1 MIDFMRSSD
10 ELILSQ
16 PQTTPTCSSVSRSSN
31 SSARARASIAYRSIR
46 IVSFWLLRK
55 GMRGVGGR
63 WNALR
68 HRHDRRFLRPE
79 LSATVCG
86 DVDWRPPFRSPY
98 QVSTGDLLARLA
110 GGLLELLVGAIR

>member
-1 MIDFMRSSD
+1 MIDFMRASD

-46 IVSFWLLRK
+46 IVSFWLVRK

-68 HRHDRRFLRPE
+68 HRHDRRFLRPK
-79 LSATVCG
+79 LSARVCG
-86 DVDWRPPFRSPY
+86 GVGWRDRSLSPFFPNAR
-98 QVSTGDLLARLA
+98 GDA
-110 GGLLELLVGAIR
+110 